1 MIEVS
6 IDGAR
11 GVLFSIAGGYDVT
24 MSEMQEAAELITAS
38 VSPDANIIWG
48 ASVRP
53 ELEDE
58 IIVTVV
64 ATGFDSE
71 YYRDDPR
78 AQEYGRSSIESS
90 SYTPA
95 EDTAE
100 KEATESSRSMTDSA
114 NDVEKESEKLK
125 SESQSADFAEAT
137 TVNMWDNIRTDNGGS
152 DDDSDIPAILR
163 RRKKNK
169 D

>member
-1 MIEVS
+1 MS

-24 MSEMQEAAELITAS
+24 MDEMREAAELITAS

-78 AQEYGRSSIESS
+78 AQEYGHSAIESS
-90 SYTPA
+90 VDEVSAEPA
-95 EDTAE
+95 QATTDAAKEE
-100 KEATESSRSMTDSA
+100 KD
-114 NDVEKESEKLK
+114 DKKLE
-125 SESQSADFAEAT
+125 SESQNADFAEAT

>member
-1 MIEVS
+1 MFKEIQTIYLDSAAMMNEIHSGVS
-6 IDGAR
+6 LGKK
-11 GVLFSIAGGYDVT
+11 
-24 MSEMQEAAELITAS
+24 
-38 VSPDANIIWG
+38 
-48 ASVRP
+48 
-53 ELEDE
+53 
-58 IIVTVV
+58 
-64 ATGFDSE
+64 DSE

-78 AQEYGRSSIESS
+78 AQEYGHTGIDSP
-90 SYTPA
+90 SYTPVSESTPEETVTEPSQTMADPVKDA
-95 EDTAE
+95 EE
-100 KEATESSRSMTDSA
+100 KT
-114 NDVEKESEKLK
+114 NKLK